1 MALLLDLTLFS
12 YALLIFLFAG
22 YEKLTLVGFP
32 SLPSQKN
39 GLSGNV
45 VLVSIILPVRNQAST
60 LEECLTSLTSLDYP
74 NKEIIVVD
82 GDSTDGTPQILAKF
96 RDKIRVLNEDPLPD
110 GWVGKNWACNL
121 GYKQAKGELF
131 LFTDGDS
138 VHTTDSLS
146 NAVAYL
152 QSSNVDLVTLAPQ
165 AILKTFW
172 EKLIQPPVFYLILV
186 AVGGKR
192 VNDDNRPKYS
202 IGNGQYM
209 LIRRAAYEKIG
220 GHEAV
225 HDQIVEDLSMA
236 RNLKR
241 AGMKLRFLVAQD
253 AFGVRMYSSL
263 REIWIGWRKNFYTAS
278 ENHRFPRAILRFLF
292 LFTFFILPFSILAQG
307 ILLAIAQPLNPFL
320 LAGGFMCFWLWL
332 GVVIFYK
339 QGARQNPAYGLL
351 LPLAVAIYM
360 GIGVDSTIRG
370 ALGKGLTWKG
380 RVYEQNNQKP
390 NNQKP
395 DNSVGEA

>member
-1 MALLLDLTLFS
+1 LSLLLNLLLAV

-22 YEKLTLVGFP
+22 YEKITLVGFP
-32 SLPSQKN
+32 SLPNDKTDTPPPIHTPS
-39 GLSGNV
+39 
-45 VLVSIILPVRNQAST
+45 VSIILPVRNQANT
-60 LEECLTSLTSLDYP
+60 LEVCLTSLASLDYP

-82 GDSTDGTPQILAKF
+82 GGSTDETPQILAKF
-96 RDKIRVLNEDPLPD
+96 RNKIRIFNEEPLPN

-138 VHTTDSLS
+138 IHATDSLS
-146 NAVAYL
+146 RTVAYL
-152 QSSNVDLVTLAPQ
+152 QSSKVDLVTLAPQ
-165 AILKTFW
+165 TILQTFW
-172 EKLIQPPVFYLILV
+172 EKLLQPPVFYLILL
-186 AVGGKR
+186 AVGGKW
-192 VNDDNRPKYS
+192 VNDDKRPSYS

-209 LIRRAAYEKIG
+209 LITRAAYEKIG
-220 GHEAV
+220 GHESV
-225 HDQIVEDLSMA
+225 HDKIVEDLSMA

-241 AGMKLRFLVAQD
+241 AGLRLRFLVAQD

-278 ENHRFPRAILRFLF
+278 ENHHLRRAILRFLF
-292 LFTFFILPFSILAQG
+292 LFVFFILPFIILAQG
-307 ILLAIAQPLNPFL
+307 ILLAPAQPLNPFL

-332 GVVIFYK
+332 GMLIFYK
-339 QGARQNPAYGLL
+339 QGAQLNPAYGLL

-370 ALGKGLTWKG
+370 ALGKGLSWKG
-380 RVYEQNNQKP
+380 RVYGQNS
-390 NNQKP
+390 QKP
-395 DNSVGEA
+395 DDKARVA